1 MGPPGTPKP
10 MEMDKILKGHVPK
23 ILGRVSSEKKSPY
36 GSALG
41 R

>member
-23 ILGRVSSEKKSPY
+23 ILGRVFVGKKAPA
-36 GSALG
+36 GAP
-41 R
+41 